1 MRASDPLT
9 HACILVVDD
18 HETNVKL
25 LQKMLRRAGYVNI
38 VATTDPRQVAMLY
51 AEHDPDLIVLD
62 LHMPQMDG
70 FEVMQDLTRRIP
82 PGTYLPILVLTA
94 DSTPEARVRALA
106 MGAKDFLT
114 KPFDHDEALL
124 RARNLLETRSLHLQ
138 LRDQTE
144 ILEEKVRERTQE
156 LSQTVSVLQ
165 RTAAQRRMLLAKM
178 VQVRRLAEAGEG
190 EGIGE
195 GVRPADLGGVPE

>member
-9 HACILVVDD
+9 RACILVVDD
-18 HETNVKL
+18 QESNVKL
-25 LQKMLRRAGYVNI
+25 LGKLLRRAGYENVI
-38 VATTDPRQVAMLY
+38 WTTDPQQVAVLY
-51 AEHDPDLIVLD
+51 AEHAPDLIVLD

-70 FEVMQDLTRRIP
+70 YEVMQDLTKRIP

-138 LRDQTE
+138 LRDQNE
-144 ILEEKVRERTQE
+144 VLEEKVRERTQE

-165 RTAAQRRMLLAKM
+165 RTADQRRMLLAKM
-178 VQVRRLAEAGEG
+178 VQVQRLAEAGVSD
-190 EGIGE
+190 GIGE
-195 GVRPADLGGVPE
+195 GLRPAGLGGVAE